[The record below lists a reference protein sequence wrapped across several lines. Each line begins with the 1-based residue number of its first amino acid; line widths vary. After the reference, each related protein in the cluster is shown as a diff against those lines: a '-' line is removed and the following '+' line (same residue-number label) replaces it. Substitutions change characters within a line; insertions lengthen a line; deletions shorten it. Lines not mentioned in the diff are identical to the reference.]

1 MGWLI
6 LAKSHRFLF
15 VFLLAKIQRL
25 DSFIFSLPLLKGLSY
40 RSSCFCMHS
49 TVRVPALCGVGS
61 GLLSCPV
68 QGPEAP
74 GCCTNPLDALRWCH
88 AQFLTPA
95 GVFCFCFAPGC
106 RVKPQLFYILVHQLK
121 IFCMAFLTVYTQ
133 GILGLLVYCNN
144 GNRTLET
151 EIQGIFKALNYFVV
165 HI

>member
-1 MGWLI
+1 MQSPGPQKLEKNKRSNKCI
-6 LAKSHRFLF
+6 FAPP
-15 VFLLAKIQRL
+15 
-25 DSFIFSLPLLKGLSY
+25 FSLYFGSLLFLSPNFPLPTPFRTGGHND

-49 TVRVPALCGVGS
+49 TIRVPALCGVGS

-106 RVKPQLFYILVHQLK
+106 RVKPQLFYILVHQL
-121 IFCMAFLTVYTQ
+121 Q
-133 GILGLLVYCNN
+133 NILY
-144 GNRTLET
+144 
-151 EIQGIFKALNYFVV
+151 GIFNCLYMRNFRIVSV
-165 HI
+165 L